1 MKELWY
7 RAPAETFT
15 EALPVGSGR
24 LGAMVYGQTQKEK
37 ISLNEDTLWS
47 GYPKAENARGTY
59 EGVQEAENLVREGK
73 IKEAE
78 KTIWRKCLSGW
89 SAAYQPAGNLWIDFS
104 HVGEVSHYRRS
115 LDLEHA
121 VVFTEFQS
129 NGFSYR
135 REVFCSYPDQVLAI
149 RCFSN
154 NPARQQKFLWSY
166 PILTICV
173 IIKIRCYIRQLRRC
187 IRLLAIL
194 NAKSPWYMILF
205 MKIGHYHMRLL

>member
-59 EGVQEAENLVREGK
+59 DGVQEAENLVREGK

-78 KTIWRKCLSGW
+78 KQFGENAFLVGRQLISRQEIFGLIFLMLERFPITAAVWIWNMQSCLRSFK
-89 SAAYQPAGNLWIDFS
+89 ATDF
-104 HVGEVSHYRRS
+104 HIVG
-115 LDLEHA
+115 
-121 VVFTEFQS
+121 
-129 NGFSYR
+129 
-135 REVFCSYPDQVLAI
+135 
-149 RCFSN
+149 RCFV
-154 NPARQQKFLWSY
+154 PIPTRYWQFDAFPIIPRHQQKFLWSY

-194 NAKSPWYMILF
+194 NAKRPWYMILF
-205 MKIGHYHMRLL
+205 MKIGHCRMRLL